1 MNRYIKIYSPTRK
14 KSPVECDFKNE
25 NELPEENTKEFL
37 DFGLHLGVNL
47 KKHPEFIS
55 IVWKAITSPVP
66 SGWLIFKD
74 KNEQVYYYNT
84 DLDIST
90 WEHPLDYFFR
100 NLINNKLK
108 EKKKKNKYCIVM

>member
-1 MNRYIKIYSPTRK
+1 MKKYIKIYSPKGK
-14 KSPVECDFKNE
+14 KPVVECDFKDE

-55 IVWKAITSPVP
+55 IVWKALSSPIP
-66 SGWLIFKD
+66 SGWFVFKD
-74 KNEQVYYYNT
+74 NSNNQIYYYNT
-84 DLDIST
+84 EIDVSI

-100 NLINNKLK
+100 NLINSKLK
-108 EKKKKNKYCIVM
+108 EKKKSCTVM

>member
-1 MNRYIKIYSPTRK
+1 MKKYIKIYSPTRK

-55 IVWKAITSPVP
+55 IVWKALSSPIP
-66 SGWLIFKD
+66 SGWFKD
-74 KNEQVYYYNT
+74 NSSNQIYYYNI

-100 NLINNKLK
+100 NLINSKLK
-108 EKKKKNKYCIVM
+108 EKKKSCIVM